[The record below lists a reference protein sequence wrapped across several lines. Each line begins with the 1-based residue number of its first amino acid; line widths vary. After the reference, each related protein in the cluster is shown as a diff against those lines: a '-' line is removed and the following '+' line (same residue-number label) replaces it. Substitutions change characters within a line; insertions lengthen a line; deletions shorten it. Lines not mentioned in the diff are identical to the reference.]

1 MMEFETEKIME
12 AAQFAIKRAQ
22 SSDVDGIYVNGSLKK
37 IFSTRFANSAIHQN
51 FTNYGSNLVI
61 TVVNGLKNVNVTLNT
76 LDQGEIAKSVDY
88 AVKVVKL
95 LPDDPTFP
103 GLLTDSQN
111 YKKLDLSD
119 PKIKNLS
126 SDDVADKIV
135 AGINAGHEYSK
146 KVQTVSGNLNFSD
159 GISIFISSEGLENL
173 TPDTTMTST
182 INIMSED
189 TSGESRSNSDFG
201 HRLFDQLPIESEAI
215 AVAERSVNGLNA
227 IMIEPKAYPAVL
239 DFQAAATP
247 TLFTGFALSAQSIL
261 DHQSYL
267 IDRVGEQVFSE
278 NMTIINDP
286 HDPQFLSSTP
296 MDIDGVATQK
306 YTLVNGGVIE
316 NYAHNRLT
324 ASRMGT
330 KSNGCGFSIW
340 GESISFPYAMKLQP
354 GNKSREQLISE
365 IDKGLLITNFHYSNF
380 VDPTRGV
387 LTGMTKDG
395 LFIIEN
401 GEIVGAAKNMR
412 YTDGIIDMLSN
423 AEFSKEVF
431 QTVPFGLGLEVP
443 AIKIDSINFSSG
455 TTH

>member
-1 MMEFETEKIME
+1 MEFETEKIIE
-12 AAQFAIKRAQ
+12 AAQFAINRAKAAG
-22 SSDVDGIYVNGSLKK
+22 VDGTYVNGNLNKVY
-37 IFSTRFANSAIHQN
+37 STRFANSAIHQN
-51 FTNYGSNLVI
+51 FTNIGSQLMI
-61 TVVNGLKNVNVTLNT
+61 TVVNGLKNTNVTLNT
-76 LDQGEIAKSVDY
+76 LDVTEIARSVDY
-88 AVKVVKL
+88 AVKVVNL

-103 GLLTDSQN
+103 GLLTDKQD
-111 YKKLDLSD
+111 YKKLDLND
-119 PKIKNLS
+119 PKIKNLTA
-126 SDDVADKIV
+126 DDVADKIV

-159 GISIFISSEGLENL
+159 GVSIFISSEGLDNV
-173 TPDTTMTST
+173 TPDTAMTST
-182 INIMSED
+182 MNIMAED
-189 TSGESRSNSDFG
+189 ESGESRSNSDFG
-201 HRLFDQLPIESEAI
+201 HRKFDQLPIESEAI

-227 IMIEPKAYPAVL
+227 IVIDLKAYPAVL

-247 TLFTGFALSAQSIL
+247 AIFTGFALSAQSIL

-267 IDRVGEQVFSE
+267 IDRIGEQVFSE
-278 NMTIINDP
+278 NLSLVNDP
-286 HDPQFLSSTP
+286 HDPGFLSSKP
-296 MDIDGVATQK
+296 MDIDGVASQK
-306 YTLVNGGVIE
+306 YTLINKGVVE
-316 NYAHNRLT
+316 SYAHNRLT

-330 KSNGCGFSIW
+330 QSNGCGFYMW
-340 GESISFPYAMKLQP
+340 GETFSFPYAMKMKP
-354 GNKSREQLISE
+354 GNKTREQLISE

-401 GEIVGAAKNMR
+401 GEVVGSAKNMR

-423 AEFSKEVF
+423 AEFSKEVI
-431 QTVPFGLGLEVP
+431 QAVPWSMGMEVP